1 MKNVFVTGISGLLGT
16 NLVNLLTAQ
25 NYQVT
30 GLIRNPESFTSTKNN
45 QFNLLKGGLF
55 DDYTAILSNT
65 DIVIHIAAETKQ
77 NILQYESY
85 YKTNCEATQKL
96 YEAALKAGVKKFIF
110 VSTANTSGFADSS
123 GLGYE
128 AKPMKSPFTKSFY
141 ALSKKAAEDFLL
153 RQNTQMET
161 HIISPT
167 FMLGAFDTKPSSG
180 RIILMGLH
188 KKIIFY
194 PPGGKN
200 FVYVQDV
207 AQAIINAIMYGKNGE
222 KYIACNANMSYKD
235 FFQMLNKINHQNPVM
250 IKVPGFL
257 LQTAGIIGDFLRLLN
272 VKTDL
277 CTVNMQSLCIE
288 NYYTNQK
295 SVTELQVEYHP
306 IEKAIQEA
314 SDYFNNK

>member
-1 MKNVFVTGISGLLGT
+1 
-16 NLVNLLTAQ
+16 
-25 NYQVT
+25 
-30 GLIRNPESFTSTKNN
+30 
-45 QFNLLKGGLF
+45 
-55 DDYTAILSNT
+55 
-65 DIVIHIAAETKQ
+65 
-77 NILQYESY
+77 
-85 YKTNCEATQKL
+85 
-96 YEAALKAGVKKFIF
+96 
-110 VSTANTSGFADSS
+110 
-123 GLGYE
+123 
-128 AKPMKSPFTKSFY
+128 
-141 ALSKKAAEDFLL
+141 
-153 RQNTQMET
+153 
-161 HIISPT
+161 
-167 FMLGAFDTKPSSG
+167 MLGAFDTKPSSG

-207 AQAIINAIMYGKNGE
+207 AQTIIKAIMYGKNGE

-257 LQTAGIIGDFLRLLN
+257 LSTAGIIGDFLRLLN

-277 CTVNMQSLCIE
+277 CSVNMQSLCIE

-295 SVTELQVEYHP
+295 SVTELQVEYQP